1 MSQPRQL
8 TEEEKRRFQE
18 FVKNRAVVA
27 NKAPAKS
34 SGSKKDDSSTNLFQW
49 CVDDIVERLKSVEGL
64 SKERKLMVQTSD
76 FKDYLFGQIFD
87 QSMQR
92 LFDPIVSPLSLD
104 FIEAWR
110 NSEDPEEQEALLN
123 IESKSNRE
131 FIPMLC
137 RSYIEAYIYTCK
149 EYSLSFDPRVSVTY
163 MSV

>member
-64 SKERKLMVQTSD
+64 DRDLKAQVFTKGFKTLLFNNMLDNAVESLSD
-76 FKDYLFGQIFD
+76 PKTTT
-87 QSMQR
+87 
-92 LFDPIVSPLSLD
+92 LD
-104 FIEAWR
+104 FRFIKNWKAAD
-110 NSEDPEEQEALLN
+110 NSGD
-123 IESKSNRE
+123 RE
-131 FIPMLC
+131 FLLGAEAELDIHFTHKLYRSFIEEYISTCADLTIPFNPEIIVP
-137 RSYIEAYIYTCK
+137 YYA
-149 EYSLSFDPRVSVTY
+149 V
-163 MSV
+163 